1 MKIELFAQVFELVFI
16 SWAEANDLNAQLF
29 KQTCG
34 IKQIKTLSRRWAVV
48 WFFVFVFF
56 ILVAPVHFFL
66 HSMISRDYRFS
77 WMACSVISPAPRL
90 AKCHCTGGPM
100 GVMLHPRSVHPGL
113 KDPLDTQPAPGG
125 GYKSWRTIPF
135 PLPSTFAENCNRI
148 MRSKRPAW
156 NNGTQNV

>member
-1 MKIELFAQVFELVFI
+1 MKIELFAQVFELAFI

-34 IKQIKTLSRRWAVV
+34 IKKIKTLSRRWAVV
-48 WFFVFVFF
+48 WFFVFVFVFF
-56 ILVAPVHFFL
+56 ILVAPIHFFL
-66 HSMISRDYRFS
+66 RSMISR
-77 WMACSVISPAPRL
+77 PAPWFPQHRGWL
-90 AKCHCTGGPM
+90 SVTAQGGPM
-100 GVMLHPRSVHPGL
+100 GMMLHPRSVHPGL

-125 GYKSWRTIPF
+125 GFESWKTIPF
-135 PLPSTFAENCNRI
+135 PLPSTFSENCNRI